1 MHRYEENQNEYFGG
15 RFKKYGFSH
24 KSLSWESPFTQNARF
39 VELLKVC
46 TMGPKIKDI
55 TLLDF
60 GCGLGHLYKLIE
72 SNGLLGSWKI
82 DYEGVDI
89 NPDFIAE
96 ASRKFPAAKFTLK
109 DDGLYNRKFDYIVCS
124 GLYNLKFSEDFD
136 ISAHYKAELAKLF
149 DAAQCGLAVNFQ
161 TQNALPL
168 IPKRLR
174 EGEEKR
180 FYFHDP
186 EKLLE
191 NLKTITANVT
201 ISGNYLPGDYDITF
215 YLTKF

>member
-1 MHRYEENQNEYFGG
+1 MHHYEENQNEYFGG

-46 TMGPKIKDI
+46 TLGSKLKDI
-55 TLLDF
+55 SLLDF
-60 GCGLGHLYKLIE
+60 GCGLGHLFKFIKD
-72 SNGLLGSWKI
+72 NGLLESWGI
-82 DYEGVDI
+82 NYEGTDI
-89 NPDFIAE
+89 NPAFIDE
-96 ASRKFPAAKFTLK
+96 ASKKFSAARFTLK
-109 DDGLYNRKFDYIVCS
+109 DDGLYKRKFDYTVCS

-136 ISAHYKAELAKLF
+136 IAAHYKGELARLF

-174 EGEEKR
+174 EGEKKR

-186 EKLLE
+186 EKVLE
-191 NLKTITANVT
+191 DLKTISSN
-201 ISGNYLPGDYDITF
+201 ISISNNYLPGDYDITF
-215 YLTKF
+215 YLPKF